1 MGDVKVG
8 VCITLH
14 FRLQNFCLFCFM
26 ESFQVII
33 RIKIMYLGVQVFA
46 CTRQSTCM
54 TLTRGAFNIVS
65 ACAAALECFLSE
77 HEPLP
82 VLERYVSLVL

>member
-1 MGDVKVG
+1 MYYF
-8 VCITLH
+8 TLS
-14 FRLQNFCLFCFM
+14 FADFLSFLLQ

-65 ACAAALECFLSE
+65 ACCATLECFLSE

-82 VLERYVSLVL
+82 VVERYVSLVL